1 MLRTVK
7 WFPLS
12 HLRGGSISAQVKEI
26 QVHTRMFPSSTGL
39 ASIWLAAVLSGIAV
53 ASSILCNP
61 SKGGPTEI
69 CSSLSL
75 LRACRGVQPFCTS
88 RQSPRQAEGSMGQ
101 QHLDQ
106 LNWSVWTRVFMASVL
121 NLIIQQ
127 LSSGTNLST
136 CIVGGERS
144 SYKNTGTSEYKIV
157 LPLPSQHYSH
167 LQLKRNV
174 YLLSSVIYIYLV
186 KICYLTDF
194 HIQPGKK
201 KISYTHLL
209 RENTEARNMIS
220 LLTSADIIST

>member
-1 MLRTVK
+1 MISPVPPQRWLNFSTSQGNPGPHKDVPLKHWPGLNLAGCCALRHRCSLIHPVQ
-7 WFPLS
+7 PQQG
-12 HLRGGSISAQVKEI
+12 R
-26 QVHTRMFPSSTGL
+26 
-39 ASIWLAAVLSGIAV
+39 
-53 ASSILCNP
+53 
-61 SKGGPTEI
+61 GGPTEI

-144 SYKNTGTSEYKIV
+144 FYKNTGTSEYKIV

-194 HIQPGKK
+194 HIQPGRK